1 LAQAQKEP
9 PKDLTQLSLEELTKI
24 EVATVYSASKDFQK
38 VTEAPASVTIITAD
52 DIRNFGYRTLA
63 DILQGVRAFYVTYD
77 RNYAYVGT
85 RGFLRPGD
93 YNSRILVLI
102 DGHRLND
109 NVYDSSYIGTDF
121 QIDVD
126 LIDRVEVIRGPS
138 SSLYGTS
145 AFFGI
150 VNVITK
156 RGRALQGLEVSA
168 EAASFGSYTGRVSYG
183 AMLRNGLE
191 MLYSGS
197 VYDSRGH
204 DRLFFPEFNS
214 PATNNGVAESVD
226 ADRFQRLL
234 AELAYKDFAIQAV
247 YSSRKKVIPT
257 ASFDTVFND
266 GRTHTTDERAYVDLK
281 YERTFAREWG
291 VLARLYVDRYRNE
304 GTYVSDYSQ
313 DDVPQIVLNQDF
325 SLGAWWG
332 GEIQVSKKLWRKHKV
347 TVGAEH
353 RDNFR
358 QDQLNYDEDP
368 FVLYV
373 DSRQNSS
380 VGALFVQD
388 QFSIRKNLT
397 LNAGVR
403 YDHYSSFGSTT
414 NPRVGLVYS
423 PLRRT
428 TFKLLYGQAF
438 RAPNAFELYYAGMG
452 SSANTSLQ
460 PETIRTGELVWEQY
474 IGEHL
479 RLSTSGFR
487 LRTQD
492 LINQEIDPVTG
503 DIVYRNAESVRAYGV
518 EFELEGRWAADL
530 YGRISYAYQDTR
542 DVQTNAVLSNS
553 PRHLGTFNLL
563 LPIIRQR
570 LLVGFDVRALSK
582 RETLTSN
589 WVGGYAVADLTLI
602 TRKLPRGFEFS
613 ASVYNLFNRAYGDPG
628 AQEHRQAAI
637 AQDGRNFRIKLTH
650 RLRIEPQGDKH

>member
-1 LAQAQKEP
+1 
-9 PKDLTQLSLEELTKI
+9 
-24 EVATVYSASKDFQK
+24 
-38 VTEAPASVTIITAD
+38 
-52 DIRNFGYRTLA
+52 
-63 DILQGVRAFYVTYD
+63 
-77 RNYAYVGT
+77 
-85 RGFLRPGD
+85 
-93 YNSRILVLI
+93 
-102 DGHRLND
+102 
-109 NVYDSSYIGTDF
+109 
-121 QIDVD
+121 
-126 LIDRVEVIRGPS
+126 
-138 SSLYGTS
+138 
-145 AFFGI
+145 
-150 VNVITK
+150 
-156 RGRALQGLEVSA
+156 
-168 EAASFGSYTGRVSYG
+168 
-183 AMLRNGLE
+183 
-191 MLYSGS
+191 
-197 VYDSRGH
+197 
-204 DRLFFPEFNS
+204 
-214 PATNNGVAESVD
+214 
-226 ADRFQRLL
+226 
-234 AELAYKDFAIQAV
+234 
-247 YSSRKKVIPT
+247 
-257 ASFDTVFND
+257 
-266 GRTHTTDERAYVDLK
+266 
-281 YERTFAREWG
+281 
-291 VLARLYVDRYRNE
+291 
-304 GTYVSDYSQ
+304 
-313 DDVPQIVLNQDF
+313 
-325 SLGAWWG
+325 
-332 GEIQVSKKLWRKHKV
+332 
-347 TVGAEH
+347 
-353 RDNFR
+353 
-358 QDQLNYDEDP
+358 LNYDEDP